1 MDKCEIINKD
11 ILNIDFIKL
20 FKDKIDLIFLDPPFN
35 YELWNEL
42 IKKIN
47 FIKKNS
53 PECIIVIHQKVG
65 EKIIYENYFNILLQK
80 KYGISLINFARFN
93 L

>member
-1 MDKCEIINKD
+1 MIPGAQG
-11 ILNIDFIKL
+11 LQS
-20 FKDKIDLIFLDPPFN
+20 
-35 YELWNEL
+35 L

-53 PECIIVIHQKVG
+53 PECIIVIHQEAGK
-65 EKIIYENYFNILLQK
+65 KIIYENYFNILLQK